1 MHLDNAGR
9 RKKMGFLPLRSTI
22 MIEPSSKQPSRL
34 ALLDPAIVRSVIVRL
49 RLTHLIGR
57 FPERLI
63 WALFMFINGFITIA
77 ILAGVAM
84 ISHTPFV
91 FPSLG
96 PTAILLFYTPL
107 SPTAS
112 PRHTLYGHAIGILCG
127 YGSLQLMGLQHT
139 PPAIGANVDLRR
151 IMAAALSLAL
161 TAGLMILLKAAHP
174 PAGAT
179 TLIISLGLVTRPF
192 YLLIIEIAV
201 ALLVGQGILI
211 NRLAGLDYPL
221 WARHRD
227 AAPAARRRQTA
238 LGGSGEAAEGS
249 GERE

>member
-1 MHLDNAGR
+1 MA
-9 RKKMGFLPLRSTI
+9 
-22 MIEPSSKQPSRL
+22 EPTVKHTSRL
-34 ALLDPAIVRSVIVRL
+34 ALLDPAVARGFVMRL
-49 RLTHLIGR
+49 RLAHLLGR
-57 FPERLI
+57 FPERPI
-63 WALFMFINGFITIA
+63 WALFMLINGFVTIA

-84 ISHTPFV
+84 VSGTPFV

-127 YGSLQLMGLQHT
+127 YGALLLMGLHHA
-139 PPAIGANVDLRR
+139 PSAIGTNVDGRR

-161 TAGLMILLKAAHP
+161 TASLMILLKAAHP

-179 TLIISLGLVTRPF
+179 ILIVSLGVVTKPF

-201 ALLVGQGILI
+201 ALLVGQGIVI

-221 WARHRD
+221 WAKRVETTPVSPPSGCGCKED
-227 AAPAARRRQTA
+227 AVQ
-238 LGGSGEAAEGS
+238 
-249 GERE
+249 